1 MTWIK
6 IDDTLPNNPKIL
18 PLSDGAFRLY
28 IEGLCYANQYL
39 TDGFLTNAV
48 VRRLDINSAQ
58 AELVSAELWDVV
70 DNGIQIH
77 DYCEHQTS
85 KADVEAKRDQSR
97 QRLVKHRKAK
107 SSGLPFTEQ
116 DVLDKWGTDCH
127 ICGEPIDLN
136 APRHSKSAGWKHGL
150 HLDHVIPVTKG
161 GENSLE
167 NVKPAHAVC
176 NLSKNNSVGNAFLS
190 SPEYRIQNTETE
202 VTTSSNKFDEFWVV
216 YPRKVGKQDA
226 QRAYTRALKIATSE
240 EIFEGAKRYASDPNR
255 VDQFTA
261 HPATWLNRGSWG
273 DQPLPPRT
281 PQNGSRAV
289 ITTPTVVPPRYTSEE
304 APQGAPM
311 PESVRALLG
320 RIGDLR
326 E

>member
-28 IEGLCYANQYL
+28 IEALCYCNQYL
-39 TDGFLTNAV
+39 TDGFLTDAV
-48 VRRLDINSAQ
+48 LSRLDPHSNRK
-58 AELVSAELWDVV
+58 ELVDACLWIECLD
-70 DNGIQIH
+70 GMQIN
-77 DYCEHQTS
+77 DYTEHQTS
-85 KADVEAKRDQSR
+85 KADVEEKRKQSR
-97 QRLVKHRKAK
+97 NRVTRYREK
-107 SSGLPFTEQ
+107 SNA
-116 DVLDKWGTDCH
+116 DVTQ
-127 ICGEPIDLN
+127 
-136 APRHSKSAGWKHGL
+136 
-150 HLDHVIPVTKG
+150 
-161 GENSLE
+161 
-167 NVKPAHAVC
+167 
-176 NLSKNNSVGNAFLS
+176 
-190 SPEYRIQNTETE
+190 PEYRIQNTETE

>member
-39 TDGFLTNAV
+39 TDGFLTDAV
-48 VRRLDINSAQ
+48 LTRLDPHSKRQELIDACLWIECLDGMQIN
-58 AELVSAELWDVV
+58 
-70 DNGIQIH
+70 
-77 DYCEHQTS
+77 DYTEHQTS
-85 KADVEAKRDQSR
+85 KADVEEKRKQSR
-97 QRLVKHRKAK
+97 NRVTRYREK
-107 SSGLPFTEQ
+107 SNA
-116 DVLDKWGTDCH
+116 DVTQ
-127 ICGEPIDLN
+127 
-136 APRHSKSAGWKHGL
+136 
-150 HLDHVIPVTKG
+150 
-161 GENSLE
+161 
-167 NVKPAHAVC
+167 
-176 NLSKNNSVGNAFLS
+176 
-190 SPEYRIQNTETE
+190 PEYRIQNTETE

>member
-28 IEGLCYANQYL
+28 IEALCYCNQYL
-39 TDGFLTNAV
+39 TDGFLTDAV
-48 VRRLDINSAQ
+48 LSRLDPHGNRK
-58 AELVSAELWDVV
+58 ELVDACLWIECLD
-70 DNGIQIH
+70 GMQIN
-77 DYCEHQTS
+77 DYTEHQTS
-85 KADVEAKRDQSR
+85 KADVEEKRKQSR
-97 QRLVKHRKAK
+97 NRVTRYREK
-107 SSGLPFTEQ
+107 SNA
-116 DVLDKWGTDCH
+116 DVTQ
-127 ICGEPIDLN
+127 
-136 APRHSKSAGWKHGL
+136 
-150 HLDHVIPVTKG
+150 
-161 GENSLE
+161 
-167 NVKPAHAVC
+167 
-176 NLSKNNSVGNAFLS
+176 
-190 SPEYRIQNTETE
+190 PEYRIQNTETE

-226 QRAYTRALKIATSE
+226 QRAYTRALKIATFE
-240 EIFEGAKRYASDPNR
+240 EIFEGAKRYAFDPNR

-289 ITTPTVVPPRYTSEE
+289 ITTPTIVPPRYTAEE
-304 APQGAPM
+304 QPQGAPM

-320 RIGDLR
+320 RLGDLR